1 MAAVTIL
8 KGRFKEVERQLRDA
22 TRLHQSGRLDEA
34 RRLYEVILR
43 AGNRNFDALHQ
54 FGILHYQTGR
64 YDKARELLER
74 ALAQNANS
82 APAWCNQ
89 GLVLQAQ
96 GRPREALTCYDRAIA
111 LNPRHAE
118 IYNNRGNVLFELGRP
133 DDALAS
139 HEEAVRLNPNSAMA
153 YSNRGGVLRHLGR
166 LNDALASYDRAIAL
180 KADQVDAYLNRAIT
194 FVALGRPDEALSS
207 YRPIVALRPDDATVH
222 NGLARLLT
230 GMNRLE
236 EAFVS
241 ANRALALK
249 PDYAEAHRARGS
261 LLETVRRHEEALA
274 SYDRVLELR
283 PNDLDA
289 QKRRAYVLTALQRPA
304 EALAGYER
312 VMAINPDDPHAF
324 GGFAH
329 AALHSCDWRKT
340 EQAAQTLEQHVADGR
355 FVIEPLIMLGYECSP
370 HTQFT
375 CASNFTRFRV
385 PVLPQP
391 LRRSAPYSHKKI
403 RLAYLSAD
411 FRRHPVAYQISELFE
426 IHDRTRFE
434 VIGVSFGPD
443 DGTPM
448 RQRIVAAFDE
458 FLDVRNTG
466 DLDVATMLRNREVDI
481 AIDLMGYT
489 TSERMGILAHR
500 PAPVQAQYLGF
511 AGTTGA
517 SFIDYI
523 IADPLIMPFDRQPY
537 CAEQIVHLP
546 ECYLVNDRTRAIAP
560 ETPTRES
567 AGLPEAGFVY
577 CCFNTSHKITPRVF
591 DVWMRL
597 LKKVEGS
604 VLWLARDNDE
614 AQRHLLTEAQARG
627 VEPSRIIFAERLTSS
642 EKHLAR
648 QRLADLFLDTMPYN
662 AHSTGASALWAGLPY
677 ITCLGE
683 TMQSRIGASL
693 LQAIGLPEL
702 ITHSLDEYE
711 RLAERLARNRSE
723 LTTIRRKLE
732 ENRLTCSLF
741 DTDRFGR
748 HIEAAYIRMVEQHR
762 QGKPP
767 ESFSVSAIPL

>member
-1 MAAVTIL
+1 L
-8 KGRFKEVERQLRDA
+8 SSPFKKTERQLREA
-22 TRLHQSGRLDEA
+22 TSLHQSGKLDEA
-34 RRLYEVILR
+34 GHLYEAILR
-43 AGNRNFDALHQ
+43 AGNGNFDALHQ
-54 FGILHYQTGR
+54 FGILQYQTGR

-82 APAWCNQ
+82 APAWCNK

-96 GRPREALTCYDRAIA
+96 GRSREALTCYDRAIA
-111 LNPRHAE
+111 LNPNHAE
-118 IYNNRGNVLFELGRP
+118 VHNNRGNVLFELGQP
-133 DDALAS
+133 DEALAS
-139 HEEAVRLNPNSAMA
+139 QEKAIRLNPNSALA

-166 LNDALASYDRAIAL
+166 LDEALASYDRSIAL
-180 KADQVDAYLNRAIT
+180 KAGQADAYLNRAIT
-194 FVALGRPDEALSS
+194 LVALGRPDEALSS

-249 PDYAEAHRARGS
+249 PDYVEAHRARAA

-274 SYDRVLELR
+274 SYDRVLALK
-283 PNDLDA
+283 PDDLDA
-289 QKRRAYVLTALQRPA
+289 LRRRAYVLTALQRPA

-312 VMAINPDDPHAF
+312 VMAINPDDPYAF

-329 AALHSCDWRKT
+329 AALHCCDWRRT
-340 EQAAQTLEQHVADGR
+340 EQVAETIEQHVADGR
-355 FVIEPLIMLGYECSP
+355 FVIEPLVMLGYQCSSQ
-370 HTQFT
+370 TQFT
-375 CASNFTRFRV
+375 CARNFTRFRV
-385 PVLPQP
+385 PAMPRP
-391 LRRSAPYSHKKI
+391 LRPSASYGHKKI

-426 IHDRTRFE
+426 IHDRTRFD

-458 FLDVRNTG
+458 FIDVRNTG
-466 DLDVATMLRNREVDI
+466 DLEVAKVLRNREVDI

-489 TSERMGILAHR
+489 TSERVGILAHR

-523 IADPLIMPFDRQPY
+523 IADPLILPFTQQPF
-537 CAEQIVHLP
+537 CAERIVHLP
-546 ECYLVNDRTRAIAP
+546 ECYLVNDRMRAIAP

-577 CCFNTSHKITPRVF
+577 CCFNTSHKITPGVF

-597 LKKVEGS
+597 LRKVEGS
-604 VLWLARDNDE
+604 VLWLARDNDV

-642 EKHLAR
+642 EKHMTR

-693 LQAIGLPEL
+693 LQAVGLPEL

-711 RLAERLARNRSE
+711 RLAERLAGNRSE

-748 HIEAAYIRMVEQHR
+748 HIEAAYVRMVEQHR

-767 ESFSVSAIPL
+767 ESFGISAMPS